1 MMKKYLVAMLGALS
15 ALFYALV
22 QSKNRKIDKL
32 KQENQSH
39 KEKIK
44 EQEFINN
51 EKDKTQVN
59 QADASNM
66 SDDDIRRM
74 YERNEWLDKD

>member
-1 MMKKYLVAMLGALS
+1 MLGALS